1 MFSIQY
7 FGDEKK
13 IGTFWKLK
21 RIRHM
26 EPKQKTTK
34 ETEMKQCRT
43 ILDMH
48 TQEQCSNQTNKSYD
62 YQYGKGS
69 MPMENIAICDDCL
82 EEVDTTA
89 HLHFKPTER
98 K

>member
-1 MFSIQY
+1 MA
-7 FGDEKK
+7 
-13 IGTFWKLK
+13 
-21 RIRHM
+21 R
-26 EPKQKTTK
+26 KQKTTK

-98 K
+98 KSK